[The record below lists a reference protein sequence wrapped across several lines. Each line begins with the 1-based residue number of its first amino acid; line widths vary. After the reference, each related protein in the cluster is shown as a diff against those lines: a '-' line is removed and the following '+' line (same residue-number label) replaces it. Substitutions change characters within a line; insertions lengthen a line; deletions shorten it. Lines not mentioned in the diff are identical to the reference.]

1 MEEAEWVGIRG
12 KEVQGPLLR
21 FSGSIRTCGM
31 GFLESM
37 AVGSFCHG
45 LMGDTAYLYKP
56 WGLSDEPLQ
65 MNAVRIK
72 AQAGQ
77 GRVGQGKAGQGRAGV
92 DPLALGVSKKFIL
105 FSAQWFEEFLPFSNE
120 K

>member
-12 KEVQGPLLR
+12 KKVQGPLLR
-21 FSGSIRTCGM
+21 FSGSIRMCGM
-31 GFLESM
+31 GFLESTT
-37 AVGSFCHG
+37 VGSFCHG
-45 LMGDTAYLYKP
+45 LMGNTAYLYKP

-77 GRVGQGKAGQGRAGV
+77 GKVGQGRARWGRAGQGQG
-92 DPLALGVSKKFIL
+92 LIL
-105 FSAQWFEEFLPFSNE
+105 
-120 K
+120 